1 MKKTYYTPEME
12 EAIRADSPLSRSA
25 AIKLAARLALPPR
38 SVIAKAISIGYP
50 VEASAYEMLLNLY
63 SWQNL
68 SGTSKEEKI

>member
-1 MKKTYYTPEME
+1 MKLNSYTSAQE

-25 AIKLAARLALPPR
+25 AIRLAAEMAVPPR

-50 VEASAYEMLLNLY
+50 VEASAYEMLLNIY

-68 SGTSKEEKI
+68 SGTSEEEKI